1 MQSNEIESRT
11 NLAKSNQLEMLCF
24 KLTNDSVVFAVNV
37 FKVRETVKFQKLTE
51 IPDTNEAISGL
62 LTLRYQVL
70 PVVDLKYWL
79 YNGMVPQDIIEK
91 DKEIPDSQKQIIIC
105 EFNEVVIGIKVYK
118 AEYILRRSWEDIMVP
133 VTSEFGS
140 KVNNYTKNDN
150 NEIVYIVD
158 IEQML
163 SDLFPEVGRQIEE
176 ELGNIEKFDFDT
188 NKKVLVAEDSTV
200 ALKALKSVMDKLGV
214 NYKTFVNGQLLIDYL
229 NTLDRYDHIGLIITD
244 LEMPVASGFTVI
256 KTVKEN
262 KDTRHIPIVVNSS
275 MSGDSNVNMAKSLN
289 ADGFMPKTK
298 PEMIAD
304 FVRQFLSIK

>member
-1 MQSNEIESRT
+1 
-11 NLAKSNQLEMLCF
+11 
-24 KLTNDSVVFAVNV
+24 
-37 FKVRETVKFQKLTE
+37 
-51 IPDTNEAISGL
+51 
-62 LTLRYQVL
+62 VL

-79 YNGMVPQDIIEK
+79 YNGMVPKNIIEK
-91 DKEIPDSQKQIIIC
+91 DQQIPDSQKQIIIC

-133 VTSEFGS
+133 VTSEFGA

-150 NEIVYIVD
+150 GDIVYIVD

-176 ELGNIEKFDFDT
+176 ELGNIEKFDFDV

-214 NYKTFVNGQLLIDYL
+214 NYRTFVNGQLLLDYL
-229 NTLDRYDHIGLIITD
+229 HTLDRYDHIGLIITD

-256 KTVKEN
+256 KNLKEDI
-262 KDTRHIPIVVNSS
+262 KTKHIPIVVNSS
-275 MSGDSNVNMAKSLN
+275 MSGDSNVNMAKNLN

-304 FVRQFLSIK
+304 FVKKFLAK

>member
-11 NLAKSNQLEMLCF
+11 NLSKSNQLEMLCF
-24 KLTNDSVVFAVNV
+24 KLTHDSVVFAVNV
-37 FKVRETVKFQKLTE
+37 FKVRETVKFQRLTE

-79 YNGMVPQDIIEK
+79 YNGMVPKNIIEK
-91 DKEIPDSQKQIIIC
+91 DQQIPDSQKQIIIC

-133 VTSEFGS
+133 VTSEFGA

-150 NEIVYIVD
+150 GDIVYIVD

-176 ELGNIEKFDFDT
+176 ELGNIEKFDFDV

-200 ALKALKSVMDKLGV
+200 ALKALKSVMDKIGV
-214 NYKTFVNGQLLIDYL
+214 NYRTFVNGQLLLDYL

-256 KTVKEN
+256 KNLKEDI
-262 KDTRHIPIVVNSS
+262 KTRHIPIVVNSS
-275 MSGDSNVNMAKSLN
+275 MSGDSNVNMAKNLN

-304 FVRQFLSIK
+304 FVKKFLAK